1 MQFTGFDSHS
11 TVASPPTIQITEK
24 ETHMNK
30 PRRLS
35 PIAIGTILVLVAT
48 LLTTTPITADTE
60 ERAVIYRKDG
70 SVDVGKIIKEL
81 ANESVSIQTLDGKEL
96 VRSVDDILGIQKLS
110 VSTIADEKVVIYL
123 QDGSKIIGTMTKS
136 SPNQSVEIRTAQG
149 HHLVY
154 ADEDIMEIERLWVS
168 AIANTKAVLHLRS
181 GSKIIGTIISEIPNE
196 SIEIRTSDGNQ
207 LVYSMDLVLQVE
219 RLWVPTEAD
228 SRVVVHLK
236 TGSKIIGKIIR
247 EIPNECLWLRTAD
260 GSQLVYST
268 DDIRH
273 IARVSLPPRAK
284 TAVVYLKNGSK
295 ILGTIVR
302 EIPNQS
308 IEVRMTDGNQL
319 VFPMDQILE
328 IERLIVPDRDTH
340 NFELPRRKPTNV
352 NLTVA
357 PETPVYP
364 PKRKPPFLAL
374 SGEKNPG
381 LAVGLS
387 FLMPGLGQAYNEQY
401 ADGVGFFLL
410 HTASWTTFVVGTAL
424 EEDGLAIGG
433 LGAVVVFTLGSAI
446 HAGVSAN
453 RINQELHGSTSG
465 RTFSFDPVTGKN
477 RFGAIMRLRF

>member
-1 MQFTGFDSHS
+1 MNRLRKLSS
-11 TVASPPTIQITEK
+11 IT
-24 ETHMNK
+24 
-30 PRRLS
+30 
-35 PIAIGTILVLVAT
+35 IGTILVLSAT
-48 LLTTTPITADTE
+48 LVTTTSITADTE

-70 SVDVGKIIKEL
+70 SVDVGRIIKEL

-96 VRSVDDILGIQKLS
+96 VRSIDDILGIQKLS
-110 VSTIADEKVVIYL
+110 VSTIADEKVVLYL

-136 SPNQSVEIRTAQG
+136 SPNESVEIRTAQG

-154 ADEDIMEIERLWVS
+154 ADQDIMEIERLWVS
-168 AIANTKAVLHLRS
+168 AIATNTKAVLHLKS

-273 IARVSLPPRAK
+273 IERVSLPVRAK
-284 TAVVYLKNGSK
+284 TAVVYLRNGSK

-328 IERLIVPDRDTH
+328 IEKLIVPDRDTH
-340 NFELPRRKPTNV
+340 NFELPPRNPTHV
-352 NLTVA
+352 SLTDTT
-357 PETPVYP
+357 ETPVYP
-364 PKRKPPFLAL
+364 PKRKPPLFAV
-374 SGEKNPG
+374 SGRKNPG
-381 LAVGLS
+381 LAAGLS
-387 FLMPGLGQAYNEQY
+387 FLMPGLGQLYNEQY

-410 HTASWTTFVVGTAL
+410 HTASWTTFVVGTVKN
-424 EEDGLAIGG
+424 EDGLALGG
-433 LGAVVVFTLGSAI
+433 LGAVALFTLGSAI

-465 RTFSFDPVTGKN
+465 RSFSFDPVTGKN
-477 RFGAIMRLRF
+477 RFGAIIRLRF

>member
-1 MQFTGFDSHS
+1 MS
-11 TVASPPTIQITEK
+11 V
-24 ETHMNK
+24 K
-30 PRRLS
+30 PQNLF
-35 PIAIGTILVLVAT
+35 PIAIGTIALLFVTLIAT
-48 LLTTTPITADTE
+48 TSITADTE

-70 SVDVGKIIKEL
+70 SVDVGRIIKEL

-110 VSTIADEKVVIYL
+110 VSTIADEKVVLYL

-136 SPNQSVEIRTAQG
+136 SPNESVEIRTAQG

-154 ADEDIMEIERLWVS
+154 ADKDIMEIERLWVS
-168 AIANTKAVLHLRS
+168 AIANTKAVLHLSS

-207 LVYSMDLVLQVE
+207 MVYSMDLVLQVE

-273 IARVSLPPRAK
+273 IERVSLPVRAK
-284 TAVVYLKNGSK
+284 TAVVYLRNGSK

-308 IEVRMTDGNQL
+308 IEIRMTDGNQL
-319 VFPMDQILE
+319 VFPMGQILE
-328 IERLIVPDRDTH
+328 IERLMVPERDTH
-340 NFELPRRKPTNV
+340 NFSPPPRNV
-352 NLTVA
+352 SQMNPPQPA
-357 PETPVYP
+357 PGTTKKTSFFAP
-364 PKRKPPFLAL
+364 
-374 SGEKNPG
+374 SGPKNPG
-381 LAVGLS
+381 LAIGLS
-387 FLMPGLGQAYNEQY
+387 FLMPGLGQIYNEQY
-401 ADGVGFFLL
+401 RDGVGFFLL
-410 HTASWTTFVVGTAL
+410 HTASWTTFVVGTAM
-424 EEDGLAIGG
+424 EEDGLALGG
-433 LGAVVVFTLGSAI
+433 LGAVAVFTLGSVI

-453 RINQELHGSTSG
+453 RINRELHGSTSG
-465 RTFSFDPVTGKN
+465 RRYSFDPVTGKN

>member
-1 MQFTGFDSHS
+1 MS
-11 TVASPPTIQITEK
+11 V
-24 ETHMNK
+24 K
-30 PRRLS
+30 PQNLF
-35 PIAIGTILVLVAT
+35 PIAIGTIALLFVTLIAT
-48 LLTTTPITADTE
+48 TSITADTE

-70 SVDVGKIIKEL
+70 SVDVGRIIKEL

-110 VSTIADEKVVIYL
+110 VSTIADEKVVLYL

-136 SPNQSVEIRTAQG
+136 SPNESVEIRTAQG

-154 ADEDIMEIERLWVS
+154 ADQDIMEIERLWVS
-168 AIANTKAVLHLRS
+168 AIANTKAVVHLRS

-219 RLWVPTEAD
+219 RLWVPTEAE

-236 TGSKIIGKIIR
+236 NGSKIIGRIMR

-273 IARVSLPPRAK
+273 IERVSLPVRAK
-284 TAVVYLKNGSK
+284 TAVVYLRNGSK

-340 NFELPRRKPTNV
+340 NFEPPPRKPTNV
-352 NLTVA
+352 SLTDTTEA
-357 PETPVYP
+357 PVYP
-364 PKRKPPFLAL
+364 LKRKPPLFAM

-410 HTASWTTFVVGTAL
+410 HTASWTTFVVGTTL
-424 EEDGLAIGG
+424 EEDGLALGG
-433 LGAVVVFTLGSAI
+433 LGAVAVFTLGSAI

-453 RINQELHGSTSG
+453 RINRELHGSTSG
-465 RTFSFDPVTGKN
+465 RSYSFNPVTGKN